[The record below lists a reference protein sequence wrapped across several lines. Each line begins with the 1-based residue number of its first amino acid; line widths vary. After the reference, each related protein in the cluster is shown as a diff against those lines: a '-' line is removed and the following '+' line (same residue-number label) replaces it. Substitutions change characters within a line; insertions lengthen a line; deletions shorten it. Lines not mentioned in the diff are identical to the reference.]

1 MQQDYNSGDEMV
13 VTILKKYDPTVAKKT
28 MLFDE
33 YTAIIE
39 HNAVECGYNKILQTG
54 KTLR

>member
-13 VTILKKYDPTVAKKT
+13 VTILKKYEPTVKKKT

-33 YTAIIE
+33 YCAIIE
-39 HNAVECGYNKILQTG
+39 LNAVECGYNKSLQTG